1 MPIIIGS
8 TANEGNT
15 FSFMNFMLKSQTE
28 ELHLNSL
35 KKLAAA
41 YEQFS
46 PTISSLILTNYTSQN
61 PKFSKSFV
69 RPYQTKLSKS
79 YFGHEILN
87 ILFDQSEAFD
97 IE

>member
-1 MPIIIGS
+1 
-8 TANEGNT
+8 
-15 FSFMNFMLKSQTE
+15 MNFMLKSQTE

-35 KKLAAA
+35 KKLAEA

-69 RPYQTKLSKS
+69 ARIPNKIIQVLFPIMKFYQFYLTYSS
-79 YFGHEILN
+79 FET
-87 ILFDQSEAFD
+87 
-97 IE
+97 